1 MPTYVTA
8 KGSVR
13 RFCKPLE
20 VRLRGRTPYGKWT
33 CEDGT
38 EYLFNRDYEPFLQR
52 KNGEI
57 TSCDRTA
64 RIPWKEQEWF
74 FHDGEAPW
82 DTSKQA
88 PLKKINLVL
97 IEWGQTPIS
106 KKRE

>member
-1 MPTYVTA
+1 MEN
-8 KGSVR
+8 GLVR
-13 RFCKPLE
+13 MAPSIYSIE
-20 VRLRGRTPYGKWT
+20 IM
-33 CEDGT
+33 
-38 EYLFNRDYEPFLQR
+38 NHFLQR